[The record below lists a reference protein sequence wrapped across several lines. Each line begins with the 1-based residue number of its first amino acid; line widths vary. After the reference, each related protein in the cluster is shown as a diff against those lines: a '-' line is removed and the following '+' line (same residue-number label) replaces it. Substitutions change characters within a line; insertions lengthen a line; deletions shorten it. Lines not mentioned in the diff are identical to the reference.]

1 MCSRLPALM
10 LLGGPLMELAAD
22 RLHLDLLH
30 DPSGVSPFTVKHPR
44 KSVKRVTTIYDA
56 IPFRYPHVYPWL
68 NNFVHRR
75 YVPATL
81 RNVDGIVT
89 ISKHARNDLARFL
102 DVPERDWYILPPA
115 PHTRF
120 EPVDKETARIT
131 TGRYGLTGEY
141 VLSVGAQ
148 QARKN
153 LPRLVEA
160 FALVRLALPRYRLVV
175 VGPTLWRYSGL
186 QQKINELGLQDH
198 VSILGYVA
206 DEDLPALY
214 SAASLFAFPSLYEG
228 FGLPVLEA
236 MACRTPVVC
245 SNSSS
250 LPEVAADAAVLVDP
264 TNTEALAEAMCSV
277 LRDVDLKEELCR
289 RGLQRAREFSWE
301 KTARGT
307 VAMYREL
314 LGQDNTKHG

>member
-1 MCSRLPALM
+1 
-10 LLGGPLMELAAD
+10 
-22 RLHLDLLH
+22 
-30 DPSGVSPFTVKHPR
+30 
-44 KSVKRVTTIYDA
+44 
-56 IPFRYPHVYPWL
+56 
-68 NNFVHRR
+68 
-75 YVPATL
+75 
-81 RNVDGIVT
+81 
-89 ISKHARNDLARFL
+89 
-102 DVPERDWYILPPA
+102 
-115 PHTRF
+115 
-120 EPVDKETARIT
+120 
-131 TGRYGLTGEY
+131 
-141 VLSVGAQ
+141 
-148 QARKN
+148 
-153 LPRLVEA
+153 
-160 FALVRLALPRYRLVV
+160 VRLALPRYRLVV